1 MATPAYIFACYE
13 CVASKTM
20 HNLNDA
26 NNPNDNSNHDC
37 NNHNNPNDNHNQ
49 NDVNKKHLC
58 PANPDF
64 IPDMNCEDHVECNDP
79 IFRYLEFC
87 IKSNML

>member
-13 CVASKTM
+13 CVANKTM

-26 NNPNDNSNHDC
+26 NNPNDNSNHGC
-37 NNHNNPNDNHNQ
+37 NNHNQ
-49 NDVNKKHLC
+49 NDINKNHLC
-58 PANPDF
+58 PADPDF

-79 IFRYLEFC
+79 IFRYSWV
-87 IKSNML
+87 ISDV